1 MACAISAC
9 TYALVGLALSRAG
22 FELLE
27 PYRAYPHRAPAAG
40 VVPRCPPPSPAGEP
54 TCCCA
59 RHGEPF
65 PIAFPWGEEPAGTF
79 PLSGGP
85 GEEHLGGSV
94 GFCGSLDA
102 VLVPGQK

>member
-1 MACAISAC
+1 M
-9 TYALVGLALSRAG
+9 
-22 FELLE
+22 
-27 PYRAYPHRAPAAG
+27 
-40 VVPRCPPPSPAGEP
+40 PRRPPSPAGEP

-65 PIAFPWGEEPAGTF
+65 PIAFPWGEEPAGTS

-85 GEEHLGGSV
+85 GEGHLVGSV